1 MTSAAV
7 EVVLAGRADRLVHL
21 HQIPARPARHGTWP
35 TWSDPQMVAAYAAHG
50 VHHPWT
56 HQVEA
61 AHAAWEGK
69 HVVLAT
75 TTGSG
80 KSLAAWLPAVSAIR
94 APVSTGRISQ
104 LRRRPTA
111 LYLSPTKALAAD
123 QLHALSGLLTDG
135 GIADVRAVTCD
146 GDTPLLE
153 RDWAR
158 DYADIVLTNP
168 DFLHFAMLGA
178 HRRWDRLLRGL
189 RFIVVDECH
198 AYRGVFGAHVS
209 LVLRR
214 LLRIASRYGAEPQV
228 IMTSATTGDPAA
240 TAERML
246 GVEAGRIHAVVD
258 DGAPSGRR
266 TIALWQPALA
276 QLPWSEEQEK
286 DDDEGP
292 RRSALA
298 EVSELL
304 ADLVGA
310 GHRTLAFVRSRL
322 ATEVVAQHT
331 QEQLHLVG
339 AHVGPGAV
347 AAYRGGYLPEERR
360 DLEQRLRTGDLLAL
374 ATTNALELG
383 VDIAGLDAVL
393 IAGWPGTRVSMW
405 QQVGRAGRAGAEGLA
420 VLVASNNPLD
430 NYLVHHPE
438 AIFEADVEVTTFD
451 PTNPYVLGP
460 HLCAAAAEA
469 PLTPEDLPR
478 FSLNDTAVLDALT
491 ARGLLR
497 RRAGGWYWN
506 YDRPERPADL
516 TDLRGGGSAQVQV
529 VEADTGRVLGTV
541 DETRADASVHTGAI
555 YIHQGRTFRV
565 EAFADDVALV
575 VEADVPYRTRA
586 RTDKEVRVVSTRTS
600 RTWGP
605 VTWGFGDLEVAF
617 RVTGYDRRRLP
628 GMEIVGSYPLE
639 MPERTLATTGCW
651 WSVPEDVLTEAGVGP
666 GEVPGALHAAEH
678 AAIGLLGLIATCDRW
693 DIGGLS
699 AALHADTFA
708 PTVFVYDGL
717 PGGAGFAQRGFEAAR
732 TWISATRDTI
742 AHCPCATGCPSCV
755 QSPKCGNNNS
765 PLDKAGALRVLGLL
779 CEVAPAP

>member
-1 MTSAAV
+1 M
-7 EVVLAGRADRLVHL
+7 LAGRSDRLAHL
-21 HQIPARPARHGTWP
+21 HQIPARPARYGTWP
-35 TWSDPQMVAAYAAHG
+35 AWADPAVVAAYAQRG
-50 VHHPWT
+50 IDHPWR
-56 HQVEA
+56 HQVQA
-61 AHAAWEGK
+61 ADAAWAGR

-75 TTGSG
+75 ATGSG
-80 KSLAAWLPAVSAIR
+80 KSMAAWLPALSAIR
-94 APVSTGRISQ
+94 APVTGSRIST
-104 LRRRPTA
+104 LRRRPST

-123 QLHALSGLLTDG
+123 QLHALTALLSDG
-135 GIADVRAVTCD
+135 GITDVRGATCD
-146 GDTPLLE
+146 GDTPLPE

-158 DYADIVLTNP
+158 EHADIVLTNP
-168 DFLHFAMLGA
+168 DFVHYAMLGA

-214 LLRIASRYGAEPQV
+214 LLRLAARYGSDPQV

-240 TAERML
+240 TGARML
-246 GVEAGRIHAVVD
+246 GLDPAQVEAITD
-258 DGAPSGRR
+258 DGAPAGRR
-266 TIALWQPALA
+266 TIVLWQPALA
-276 QLPWSEEQEK
+276 ESPWSPEQEAAGQSGGQQ
-286 DDDEGP
+286 DQAGAEEGP

-298 EVSELL
+298 ETSELL
-304 ADLVGA
+304 TDLVRA

-322 ATEVVAQHT
+322 ATEVVAQT
-331 QEQLHLVG
+331 TREHLALSNNRQDV
-339 AHVGPGAV
+339 V

-374 ATTNALELG
+374 ASTNALELG

-405 QQVGRAGRAGAEGLA
+405 QQVGRAGRAGADGLA
-420 VLVASNNPLD
+420 VLVAGNNPLD
-430 NYLVHHPE
+430 TYLINHPE
-438 AIFEADVEVTTFD
+438 AIFDADVEVTTFD

-469 PLTPEDLPR
+469 PLTEADLSR
-478 FSLNDTAVLDALT
+478 FSLRDTRVLDALT

-497 RRAGGWYWN
+497 RRAQGWYWN
-506 YDRPERPADL
+506 YTRPEHPTDL
-516 TDLRGGGSAQVQV
+516 TDLRGGGSSQVQV
-529 VEADTGRVLGTV
+529 VEAGTGAVLGTV

-565 EAFADDVALV
+565 ESYADDVALV
-575 VEADVPYRTRA
+575 VPAEVPYRTRA
-586 RTDKEVRVVSTRTS
+586 RTDKQVRVVATREQ
-600 RTWGP
+600 RQWGP
-605 VTWGFGDLEVAF
+605 VTWAYGELEVVSQ
-617 RVTGYDRRRLP
+617 VTGYDRRRLP
-628 GMEIVGSYPLE
+628 GMEVIGSYSLE

-651 WSVPEDVLTEAGVGP
+651 WSLPESVLTEAGIGP

-699 AALHADTFA
+699 AHLHSDTFA

-732 TWISATRDTI
+732 TWIRATRDAVAT
-742 AHCPCATGCPSCV
+742 CPCTSGCPSCV

-765 PLDKAGALRVLGLL
+765 PLDKGGALVVLSLL
-779 CEVAPAP
+779 LDAAG